1 VRRIGEG
8 LERQALERLD
18 QCRAHPRHAA
28 EHGPQAE
35 PAPPGNGP
43 RVEAV
48 RVGHAL
54 EPPDAAAVTSRDQP
68 EAAQRFLVAAQQ
80 VHQHVMD
87 GPAVLRARATDL
99 TLGQP
104 RDHRQRGGTRVRHAA
119 HGLTAPSREGG
130 GRPGSHGSHR
140 SFLSGGTP
148 RTTARL
154 RLPIIVPSHA
164 TPDRLGR
171 NFRAAFTRTD
181 EERSMRTYHD
191 IQLADHTITTR
202 ELHGEDIVKAGR
214 FLIARTLLDLGA
226 ATVDPLSPSNPL
238 IFSAGPFAGTSFSNA
253 NRTSVGC
260 KSPLTGGIKEA
271 NGGGSFGYALG
282 QLKIAGF
289 TLHGASPDWVVI
301 HFKKDGTVD
310 FDEATPYLGKGNFE
324 AHDLLLKRY
333 GKKVAIGL
341 CGPVGEYQG
350 LIAGIAFS
358 DKDGRP
364 ARLAARG
371 GVGAVMGSKKVKA
384 VVVDLDKV
392 PPFSEPKKVNAAIK
406 DYSKLLLADGV
417 VKNFYQPLGTM
428 GMADVQNQMGGL
440 PVNNF
445 SLGQQVNIS
454 TGEKFKMGGSYIA
467 ELNTSRG
474 GEQTHACMPGC
485 VIQCS
490 NVYVDAAGKE
500 VVSPVE
506 YETLGLLGT
515 NCGLTD
521 PDDLAQLNHVCN
533 DLGVD
538 TIETGAMLAVLMEAG
553 LGRFGDPTFMAA
565 CLREIHDG
573 TEKGRVWAQ
582 GTARVGEH
590 YQVRRV
596 PVIKKQ
602 AISAYDPRVV
612 EATGIAMMATAQGAD
627 HTAGNLPRLKT
638 REMDLGTMI
647 EQSLVA
653 QTNTAATD
661 SLGLCIFGR
670 SVTEPNIEFI
680 VNAINAACGTS
691 LTPDFFSGLGRETLR
706 LEREFNRRA
715 GFTAK
720 DDELPEFFYTEA
732 LPPTNHVA
740 RFHGA
745 DVHDMYE
752 RLPA

>member
-1 VRRIGEG
+1 
-8 LERQALERLD
+8 
-18 QCRAHPRHAA
+18 
-28 EHGPQAE
+28 
-35 PAPPGNGP
+35 
-43 RVEAV
+43 
-48 RVGHAL
+48 
-54 EPPDAAAVTSRDQP
+54 
-68 EAAQRFLVAAQQ
+68 
-80 VHQHVMD
+80 
-87 GPAVLRARATDL
+87 
-99 TLGQP
+99 
-104 RDHRQRGGTRVRHAA
+104 
-119 HGLTAPSREGG
+119 
-130 GRPGSHGSHR
+130 
-140 SFLSGGTP
+140 
-148 RTTARL
+148 
-154 RLPIIVPSHA
+154 
-164 TPDRLGR
+164 
-171 NFRAAFTRTD
+171 
-181 EERSMRTYHD
+181 
-191 IQLADHTITTR
+191 
-202 ELHGEDIVKAGR
+202 
-214 FLIARTLLDLGA
+214 
-226 ATVDPLSPSNPL
+226 
-238 IFSAGPFAGTSFSNA
+238 
-253 NRTSVGC
+253 
-260 KSPLTGGIKEA
+260 
-271 NGGGSFGYALG
+271 
-282 QLKIAGF
+282 
-289 TLHGASPDWVVI
+289 VVV
-301 HFKKDGTVD
+301 HFKKDGTVA
-310 FDEATPYLGKGNFE
+310 FDDATPYLGKGNFE
-324 AHDLLLKRY
+324 ANSLLLKRY
-333 GKKVAIGL
+333 GKKVAVAL

-384 VVVDLDKV
+384 VVVELDRI

-406 DYSKLLLADGV
+406 DYSKLLLADGIV
-417 VKNFYQPLGTM
+417 QNFYQKIGTM

-445 SLGQQVNIS
+445 SVGQQVNIA
-454 TGEKFKMGGSYIA
+454 TGEKFKMGGTYIA
-467 ELNTSRG
+467 ELNNSRG

-490 NVYVDAAGKE
+490 NVYADATGKE

-553 LGRFGDPTFMAA
+553 LGRFGDPTFMAE
-565 CLREIHDG
+565 CLAEVRTG
-573 TEKGRVWAQ
+573 SEKGRVFAQ

-590 YQVRRV
+590 YKVRRV

-638 REMDLGTMI
+638 REMDLSSMI

-670 SVTEPNIEFI
+670 SVTEPNIAFI
-680 VNAINAACGTS
+680 VDAINAACGTS
-691 LTPDFFSGLGRETLR
+691 LTAEFFPALGRETLR
-706 LEREFNRRA
+706 LEHEFNRRA
-715 GFTAK
+715 GFTAR
-720 DDELPEFFYTEA
+720 DDELPEFFYTES